1 VSHIDKI
8 DIVNVDEINM
18 STARITTA
26 EAAARLGV
34 RPETIYAYVSR
45 GFLTSHLADDGRSSL
60 FDAQDIA
67 AFRGRAGRRRPPR
80 DLLTPIVSSLTHID
94 DHTIKIRGRD
104 ICEAARAGTPFESV
118 AALLWLDDAGALLDW
133 RVPATLLSQCA
144 EVQRALDLGT
154 RSEGRSGPGV
164 PLFERLQL
172 NLTIAS
178 AADMLRDDLRRPAVA
193 RAAARAIATMVEGLP
208 LEGTTPTTD
217 ARLVDRLLPRL
228 TTTRSS
234 TRWRHALNAS
244 LVLLADHDLAAS
256 TVAARV
262 AASTRAHPYAVIA
275 AGLGALRGPLHGAAS
290 HDVVA
295 LLRDAQRRSA
305 AAAIG
310 DALRA
315 GRSVTG
321 WGHALYPD
329 GDPRATVLFDLAAD
343 ATNDHKTLAVIED
356 VGAIMA
362 DRLGQPP
369 NIDFALAAFSVL
381 ANLRA
386 DATSTIFAI
395 ARSAGWIGHA
405 LEEYDETPLRFRPR
419 ARYVARS

>member
-1 VSHIDKI
+1 
-8 DIVNVDEINM
+8 M
-18 STARITTA
+18 SATRITTA

-45 GFLTSHLADDGRSSL
+45 GLLESHLADDGRSSL
-60 FDAQDIA
+60 FDAQQIA
-67 AFRGRAGRRRPPR
+67 AFRTRAGRRREPG

-94 DHTIKIRGRD
+94 DHTIKVRGHD
-104 ICEAARAGTPFESV
+104 ICEAARAGTSFESI
-118 AALLWLDDAGALLDW
+118 AGALWLDDGDARLDW
-133 RVPATLLSQCA
+133 QVPPTVLTQCA
-144 EVQRALDLGT
+144 KVQRVLTAAS
-154 RSEGRSGPGV
+154 RSEGRAAPGA

-172 NLTIAS
+172 NLTVAS
-178 AADMLRDDLRRPAVA
+178 AADPLRDDLRRPAIA

-208 LEGTTPTTD
+208 VEGVAVAGG
-217 ARLVDRLLPRL
+217 ARLADRLLPRL
-228 TTTRSS
+228 TTGRSS
-234 TRWRHALNAS
+234 AKWRHAMNAS
-244 LVLLADHDLAAS
+244 LVLLTDHDLAAS

-295 LLRDAQRRSA
+295 LLRDAQRRDASA
-305 AAAIG
+305 AVG

-315 GRSVTG
+315 GRGITG
-321 WGHALYPD
+321 WGHFLYPD

-343 ATNDHKTLAVIED
+343 ATNDRKTLAVIED

-362 DRLGQPP
+362 DRLSKPP

-386 DATSTIFAI
+386 DATSAIFAI

-405 LEEYDETPLRFRPR
+405 IEEYDEAPLRFRPR
-419 ARYVARS
+419 ARFVAKR

>member
-1 VSHIDKI
+1 
-8 DIVNVDEINM
+8 M
-18 STARITTA
+18 SANRITTA

-67 AFRGRAGRRRPPR
+67 AFRNRAGRRREPG

-104 ICEAARAGTPFESV
+104 ICEAARAGTPFESI
-118 AALLWLDDAGALLDW
+118 AGTLWLDDAGARLDW
-133 RVPATLLSQCA
+133 RVPARLLSQCA
-144 EVQRALDLGT
+144 KVQRALTGA
-154 RSEGRSGPGV
+154 
-164 PLFERLQL
+164 PLFERLQF

-208 LEGTTPTTD
+208 LEGATPTTD
-217 ARLVDRLLPRL
+217 TRLVDRLLPRL

-234 TRWRHALNAS
+234 TRWRHAMNAS

-305 AAAIG
+305 AGAIG

-315 GRSVTG
+315 GRGVNG
-321 WGHALYPD
+321 WGHPLYPD

-343 ATNDHKTLAVIED
+343 ATNDRKTLAVIED

-419 ARYVARS
+419 ARYVAGS

>member
-1 VSHIDKI
+1 
-8 DIVNVDEINM
+8 M
-18 STARITTA
+18 SATRITTA

-45 GFLTSHLADDGRSSL
+45 GLLTSHLADDGRSSL

-67 AFRGRAGRRRPPR
+67 TFRSRAGRRRAPQ
-80 DLLTPIVSSLTHID
+80 DLLTPIVSSLTQID
-94 DHTIKIRGRD
+94 DHKIKVRGRD
-104 ICEAARAGTPFESV
+104 LCEAARAGTPFESI

-133 RVPATLLSQCA
+133 RVPTSVLTQCTK
-144 EVQRALDLGT
+144 VQRALRD
-154 RSEGRSGPGV
+154 V

-208 LEGTTPTTD
+208 LEGMPPANDT
-217 ARLVDRLLPRL
+217 RLADRLLPRL
-228 TTTRSS
+228 TTIRAS
-234 TRWRHALNAS
+234 TRWRHTMNAT

-310 DALRA
+310 DALRS
-315 GRSVTG
+315 GRNVTG
-321 WGHALYPD
+321 WGHPLYPD
-329 GDPRATVLFDLAAD
+329 GDPRAIVLFDLAAE
-343 ATNDHKTLAVIED
+343 ATNDRKTLAVIED

-369 NIDFALAAFSVL
+369 NIDYALAAFSVL

-405 LEEYDETPLRFRPR
+405 LEEYDEAPLRFRPR
-419 ARYVARS
+419 ARFVAGRGPS

>member
-1 VSHIDKI
+1 
-8 DIVNVDEINM
+8 
-18 STARITTA
+18 
-26 EAAARLGV
+26 
-34 RPETIYAYVSR
+34 
-45 GFLTSHLADDGRSSL
+45 LADRL
-60 FDAQDIA
+60 F
-67 AFRGRAGRRRPPR
+67 
-80 DLLTPIVSSLTHID
+80 
-94 DHTIKIRGRD
+94 
-104 ICEAARAGTPFESV
+104 
-118 AALLWLDDAGALLDW
+118 
-133 RVPATLLSQCA
+133 
-144 EVQRALDLGT
+144 
-154 RSEGRSGPGV
+154 
-164 PLFERLQL
+164 
-172 NLTIAS
+172 
-178 AADMLRDDLRRPAVA
+178 
-193 RAAARAIATMVEGLP
+193 
-208 LEGTTPTTD
+208 
-217 ARLVDRLLPRL
+217 PRL
-228 TTTRSS
+228 TTTRAS
-234 TRWRHALNAS
+234 TKWRHAMNGS

-256 TVAARV
+256 TVAGRV

-305 AAAIG
+305 SAAIG

-315 GRSVTG
+315 GRGISG
-321 WGHALYPD
+321 WGHFLYPD

-343 ATNDHKTLAVIED
+343 ATNDRKTLAIIED

-369 NIDFALAAFSVL
+369 NVDFALAAFSVL

>member
-1 VSHIDKI
+1 
-8 DIVNVDEINM
+8 M
-18 STARITTA
+18 SATRITTA

-34 RPETIYAYVSR
+34 RPETVYAYVSR

-60 FDAQDIA
+60 FDADEITT
-67 AFRGRAGRRRPPR
+67 FRTRAGRRREPR
-80 DLLTPIVSSLTHID
+80 DLLTPIVSSLTQIE

-104 ICEAARAGTPFESV
+104 IAEAARSGVPFESV
-118 AALLWLDDAGALLDW
+118 ATSLWLDEPDRRLDW
-133 RVPATLLSQCA
+133 RVPPSVLAQCA
-144 EVQRALDLGT
+144 KVQRAVRDT
-154 RSEGRSGPGV
+154 
-164 PLFERLQL
+164 PLYERLQL

-178 AADMLRDDLRRPAVA
+178 AADALRDDLRRPAVA
-193 RAAARAIATMVEGLP
+193 LAAARAIATMVEGVP
-208 LEGTTPTTD
+208 LEGLPPANDT
-217 ARLVDRLLPRL
+217 RLADRLLPRL
-228 TTTRSS
+228 TTIRSS
-234 TRWRHALNAS
+234 TRWRHTMNAA

-310 DALRA
+310 DALRS
-315 GRSVTG
+315 GRNVTG
-321 WGHALYPD
+321 WGHPLYPD
-329 GDPRATVLFDLAAD
+329 GDPRAIVLFDLAAEASSD
-343 ATNDHKTLAVIED
+343 RKTLAVIED

-362 DRLGQPP
+362 DRVGQPP
-369 NIDFALAAFSVL
+369 NIDFALAAFAVL
-381 ANLRA
+381 AHLRP

-405 LEEYDETPLRFRPR
+405 IEEYDEAPLRFRPR
-419 ARYVARS
+419 ARFVAGREKS

>member
-1 VSHIDKI
+1 
-8 DIVNVDEINM
+8 M
-18 STARITTA
+18 STTRITTA

-34 RPETIYAYVSR
+34 RPETVYAYVSR

-60 FDAQDIA
+60 FDADEITT
-67 AFRGRAGRRRPPR
+67 FRTRAGRRREPR
-80 DLLTPIVSSLTHID
+80 DLLTPIVSSLTQID

-104 ICEAARAGTPFESV
+104 ISEAARTGTPFEAIATS
-118 AALLWLDDAGALLDW
+118 LWSDEADGRLDW
-133 RVPATLLSQCA
+133 RVPPSVLAQCA
-144 EVQRALDLGT
+144 RAQRVLTPAS
-154 RSEGRSGPGV
+154 RSEGRSGPGA

-178 AADMLRDDLRRPAVA
+178 AADPLRDDLRRPAVA

-208 LEGTTPTTD
+208 LEGVVPANDT
-217 ARLVDRLLPRL
+217 RLADRLLPRL

-234 TRWRHALNAS
+234 TRWRHTLNAS

-310 DALRA
+310 DALRS

-321 WGHALYPD
+321 WGHPLYPD

-343 ATNDHKTLAVIED
+343 ATNDRKTLAVIED

-369 NIDFALAAFSVL
+369 NIDFALAAFGVL

-386 DATSTIFAI
+386 DATSAVFAI

-405 LEEYDETPLRFRPR
+405 IEEYDEAPLRFRPR
-419 ARYVARS
+419 SRFVAGRQKS

>member
-1 VSHIDKI
+1 
-8 DIVNVDEINM
+8 M
-18 STARITTA
+18 SVTRITTA

-60 FDAQDIA
+60 FDAEDIA
-67 AFRGRAGRRRPPR
+67 TFRGRAGRRRDPG

-94 DHTIKIRGRD
+94 DHTIKVRGRD
-104 ICEAARAGTPFESV
+104 ICEAARAGTPFESI
-118 AALLWLDDAGALLDW
+118 AGALWLDDAGARLDW
-133 RVPATLLSQCA
+133 RAPAPLLAQCA
-144 EVQRALDLGT
+144 KVQRAVMPAS
-154 RSEGRSGPGV
+154 RSEGRSGPSA

-172 NLTIAS
+172 NLTVAS

-208 LEGTTPTTD
+208 LDGATPTPD
-217 ARLVDRLLPRL
+217 ARLADRLLPRL
-228 TTTRSS
+228 TTTRAS
-234 TRWRHALNAS
+234 TKWRHAVNAS

-305 AAAIG
+305 SDAIG

-315 GRSVTG
+315 GRGVTG
-321 WGHALYPD
+321 WGHFLYPD

-343 ATNDHKTLAVIED
+343 ATNDRKTLAVIED

-369 NIDFALAAFSVL
+369 NIDFALAAFAVL

-386 DATSTIFAI
+386 DATSAIFAI

>member
-1 VSHIDKI
+1 VPHIDKI
-8 DIVNVDEINM
+8 DIVNIDEINM
-18 STARITTA
+18 SPTRITTA

-34 RPETIYAYVSR
+34 RRETIYAYVSR
-45 GFLTSHLADDGRSSL
+45 GLLASHLGDDGRSSL

-67 AFRGRAGRRRPPR
+67 TFRARAGRRREPR
-80 DLLTPIVSSLTHID
+80 DLSTAIVSSLTHIE
-94 DHTIKIRGRD
+94 DHTIKVRGRD
-104 ICEAARAGTPFESV
+104 ICEAARAGTSFESI
-118 AALLWLDDAGALLDW
+118 ATALWLDGDTTRLEWQAAPSVL
-133 RVPATLLSQCA
+133 AQCGK
-144 EVQRALDLGT
+144 VQRALKDA
-154 RSEGRSGPGV
+154 

-172 NLTIAS
+172 DLTIAS

-193 RAAARAIATMVEGLP
+193 QAAARAIATMVDGLP
-208 LEGTTPTTD
+208 LVGIAPD
-217 ARLVDRLLPRL
+217 PAARIADRLLPRL
-228 TTTRSS
+228 TTTRASS
-234 TRWRHALNAS
+234 KWRHALNGA

-256 TVAARV
+256 TLAARV

-275 AGLGALRGPLHGAAS
+275 AGLGTLRGPLHGAAS

-295 LLRDAQRRSA
+295 LLRDAQRRGA
-305 AAAIG
+305 TAAIG

-315 GRSVTG
+315 GRGITG
-321 WGHALYPD
+321 WGHFLYPD

-343 ATNDHKTLAVIED
+343 ASNDRAALAVIED

-369 NIDFALAAFSVL
+369 NVDFALAAFAVL
-381 ANLRA
+381 ANLQG

-405 LEEYDETPLRFRPR
+405 LEEYDEMPLRFRPR
-419 ARYVARS
+419 ARYVSKS

>member
-1 VSHIDKI
+1 VPHIDKI

-18 STARITTA
+18 SANRITTA

-67 AFRGRAGRRRPPR
+67 TFRGRAGRRREPG

-94 DHTIKIRGRD
+94 DHTIKVRGRD
-104 ICEAARAGTPFESV
+104 LCEAARAGTPFESI
-118 AALLWLDDAGALLDW
+118 AGALWLNDPGARLDW
-133 RVPATLLSQCA
+133 RVPAALLAQCA
-144 EVQRALDLGT
+144 KLQRALTDA
-154 RSEGRSGPGV
+154 

-172 NLTIAS
+172 NLTVAS

-208 LEGTTPTTD
+208 LDGAAPATD
-217 ARLVDRLLPRL
+217 ARLADRLLPRL
-228 TTTRSS
+228 TTTRAS
-234 TRWRHALNAS
+234 TKWRHAVNAS

-262 AASTRAHPYAVIA
+262 AASTKAHPYAVIA

-305 AAAIG
+305 SAAIG

-315 GRSVTG
+315 GRGVTG
-321 WGHALYPD
+321 WGHFLYPD

-343 ATNDHKTLAVIED
+343 ATNDRKTLAVIED

-369 NIDFALAAFSVL
+369 NIDFALAAFAVL

-386 DATSTIFAI
+386 DATSAIFAI

>member
-1 VSHIDKI
+1 V
-8 DIVNVDEINM
+8 
-18 STARITTA
+18 
-26 EAAARLGV
+26 
-34 RPETIYAYVSR
+34 
-45 GFLTSHLADDGRSSL
+45 
-60 FDAQDIA
+60 
-67 AFRGRAGRRRPPR
+67 
-80 DLLTPIVSSLTHID
+80 
-94 DHTIKIRGRD
+94 
-104 ICEAARAGTPFESV
+104 
-118 AALLWLDDAGALLDW
+118 
-133 RVPATLLSQCA
+133 
-144 EVQRALDLGT
+144 
-154 RSEGRSGPGV
+154 
-164 PLFERLQL
+164 
-172 NLTIAS
+172 
-178 AADMLRDDLRRPAVA
+178 
-193 RAAARAIATMVEGLP
+193 
-208 LEGTTPTTD
+208 
-217 ARLVDRLLPRL
+217 
-228 TTTRSS
+228 
-234 TRWRHALNAS
+234 NAS

-262 AASTRAHPYAVIA
+262 AASTKAHPYAVIA

-305 AAAIG
+305 SAAIG

-315 GRSVTG
+315 GRGVTG
-321 WGHALYPD
+321 WGHFLYPD

-343 ATNDHKTLAVIED
+343 ATNDRKTLAVIED

-369 NIDFALAAFSVL
+369 NIDFALAAFAVL

-386 DATSTIFAI
+386 DATSAIFAI

>member
-1 VSHIDKI
+1 
-8 DIVNVDEINM
+8 M
-18 STARITTA
+18 TTTRITTA

-34 RPETIYAYVSR
+34 RPETVYAYVSR

-60 FDAQDIA
+60 FDADEITT
-67 AFRGRAGRRRPPR
+67 FRTRAGRRRQPR
-80 DLLTPIVSSLTHID
+80 DLLTPIVSSLTQID
-94 DHTIKIRGRD
+94 NHTIRIRGRD
-104 ICEAARAGTPFESV
+104 ISDAARAGTPFESI
-118 AALLWLDDAGALLDW
+118 ATSLWLDDADAQLEW
-133 RVPATLLSQCA
+133 RAPTPVLAQCA
-144 EVQRALDLGT
+144 KVQRAVPDG
-154 RSEGRSGPGV
+154 

-178 AADMLRDDLRRPAVA
+178 AADPLRDDLRRQGVA
-193 RAAARAIATMVEGLP
+193 RAAARAIATMVGGLP
-208 LEGTTPTTD
+208 LEGMPPAND
-217 ARLVDRLLPRL
+217 NRLADRLLPRL
-228 TTTRSS
+228 TTIRAS
-234 TRWRHALNAS
+234 TRWRHTLNAA

-275 AGLGALRGPLHGAAS
+275 AGLGALGGPLHGAAS

-310 DALRA
+310 DVLRS
-315 GRSVTG
+315 GRNVTG
-321 WGHALYPD
+321 WGHPLYPD
-329 GDPRATVLFDLAAD
+329 GDPRATVLFDLAAE
-343 ATNDHKTLAVIED
+343 ASNDRKTLAVIED

-369 NIDFALAAFSVL
+369 NIDFALAALSVL

-386 DATSTIFAI
+386 DATSAIFAI

-405 LEEYDETPLRFRPR
+405 IEEYDEAPLRFRPR
-419 ARYVARS
+419 ARFVAGRQKS

>member
-1 VSHIDKI
+1 
-8 DIVNVDEINM
+8 M
-18 STARITTA
+18 SATRITTA

-67 AFRGRAGRRRPPR
+67 TFRGRAGRRRASQ

-94 DHTIKIRGRD
+94 DHTIKVRGRD
-104 ICEAARAGTPFESV
+104 ICEAARAGTPFESI
-118 AALLWLDDAGALLDW
+118 AASLWLDDAEALLDW
-133 RVPATLLSQCA
+133 RVPPALLSQCA
-144 EVQRALDLGT
+144 KVQRALTGA
-154 RSEGRSGPGV
+154 

-208 LEGTTPTTD
+208 LEGATPTTD

-256 TVAARV
+256 TVSARV

-315 GRSVTG
+315 GRTVTG

-343 ATNDHKTLAVIED
+343 ATSDRKTLAVIED

-369 NIDFALAAFSVL
+369 NIDFALAALSVL

-386 DATSTIFAI
+386 DATSAIFAI